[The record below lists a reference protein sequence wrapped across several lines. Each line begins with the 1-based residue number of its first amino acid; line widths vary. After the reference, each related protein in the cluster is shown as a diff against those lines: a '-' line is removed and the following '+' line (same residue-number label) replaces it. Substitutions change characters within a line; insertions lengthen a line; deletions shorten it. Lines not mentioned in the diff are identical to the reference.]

1 MPCKLKSEAVYGI
14 ISTIRTTRPNCE
26 RWTMGTVTI
35 SLTEVKKS
43 LGEVVNRAAYG
54 GERIVL
60 ASRGKPKAAL
70 ISIEDLKLLESLVS
84 EQALR
89 RARRREALAEADTL
103 REVILARRGGVPLP
117 DSVEDLRQLREE
129 RIRDIAPDLR

>member
-1 MPCKLKSEAVYGI
+1 
-14 ISTIRTTRPNCE
+14 
-26 RWTMGTVTI
+26 MGTVTI

-60 ASRGKPKAAL
+60 VSRGKPKAAL
-70 ISIEDLKLLESLVS
+70 VSLEDLELLESLVN
-84 EQALR
+84 ERALR
-89 RARRREALAEADTL
+89 RARRREALAEADAL
-103 REVILARRGGVPLP
+103 REAILARQGGVLLP

-129 RIRDIAPDLR
+129 RIRDIAPDLPVAQ

>member
-1 MPCKLKSEAVYGI
+1 
-14 ISTIRTTRPNCE
+14 
-26 RWTMGTVTI
+26 MGTVTI

-89 RARRREALAEADTL
+89 QARRREALAEADTL

-117 DSVEDLRQLREE
+117 DSVEDLRRLRED